1 MKTLILFSTMLLVNS
16 TSLESYSN
24 HEGLFLSDDNSIESH
39 ILTLA
44 PKLNPQLVNKISV
57 SVKNASKK
65 YNLEYKYLLAI
76 MMTESSFNQ
85 NAVSSTGDVSI
96 AQINYKTWSKES
108 ARLNFTKLDKHK
120 LKTDADYSIHYL
132 AQILNYLKTT
142 YSHKDKNWYAIYH
155 SKTCR
160 KDFCPKKLY
169 ASKIKAQ
176 LEKMDT
182 RSISLASQ

>member
-1 MKTLILFSTMLLVNS
+1 MKTVIFLSTMLLVNS
-16 TSLESYSN
+16 TSLESYVK
-24 HEGLFLSDDNSIESH
+24 HDTLFLSDENSIESQ

-44 PKLNPQLVNKISV
+44 PRLNPKLVNQISV

-65 YNLEYKYLLAI
+65 YNLEHKYLLAI

-85 NAVSSTGDVSI
+85 NAVSNTGDMSI

-108 ARLNFTKLDKHK
+108 ERLKFTKLDKQK
-120 LKTDADYSIHYL
+120 LKTDSDYSIHYL

-160 KDFCPKKLY
+160 KDFCPKKIY
-169 ASKIKAQ
+169 ASKINAQ

-182 RSISLASQ
+182 RSIALAAQ